1 MSIAIADENFFNKGL
16 KLFKDKKYEDARFM
30 FERGIVFNPK
40 DSNSYLY
47 LAKIYNIQE
56 DQDKEEKNLEA
67 TLLIEP
73 NNEEAILMSMKI
85 ALERSNYSKVKDLS
99 NTFSKVCKKLC
110 NENKEILD
118 TLANIEPKKMSLDK
132 NLNKILIIDFGSQF
146 TQLIARRIRESGVY
160 SEIISH
166 KKVKNKNIDNS
177 IKGIILSG
185 GPLNVYQINKY
196 SFDKRII
203 ENQIP
208 VLGICFGHQIL
219 SKLNG
224 GRVKQS
230 KYREFGLANI
240 RKKRESILTKNFFN
254 KKNINK
260 VWMSHADQVS
270 KLPKNFNVIASSQNS
285 KFAIIEN
292 KKKNFYGVQFHPEV
306 THTENGKKL
315 INNFI
320 FLICKIKR
328 NWSSKDQKIK
338 LIKDVQNLVGKNKV
352 ICALSG
358 GVDSS
363 VVAQLLNKAI
373 GKNLFCI
380 FVNTGLLR
388 KNEEIQVVKT
398 FKKKLKINL
407 IYVNAENE
415 FLRKLNNVSDPEKKR
430 KIIGNLF
437 IKIFERYAKRIKN
450 VKFLAQGTLYP
461 DLIESKSVTG
471 SQTSKIKS
479 HHNVGGLPKK
489 MKLKLVE
496 PLKFLFKDEVRK
508 LGLELKL
515 SKEIISRHP
524 FPGPGL
530 AIRMPG
536 IITKEKIKILKE
548 ADNYFIQ
555 ALREHNLYNKI
566 WQAYAALLPV
576 KTVGVMGD
584 NRTYEYL
591 CLLRAITSED
601 GMTADFYDFKKSF
614 IQMISNK
621 IVNSIR
627 GVNRVVYD
635 VTSKPPST
643 IELE

>member
-1 MSIAIADENFFNKGL
+1 MTLN
-16 KLFKDKKYEDARFM
+16 
-30 FERGIVFNPK
+30 
-40 DSNSYLY
+40 
-47 LAKIYNIQE
+47 Q
-56 DQDKEEKNLEA
+56 NL
-67 TLLIEP
+67 
-73 NNEEAILMSMKI
+73 S
-85 ALERSNYSKVKDLS
+85 
-99 NTFSKVCKKLC
+99 
-110 NENKEILD
+110 
-118 TLANIEPKKMSLDK
+118 
-132 NLNKILIIDFGSQF
+132 KILIIDFGSQF
-146 TQLIARRIRESGVY
+146 TQLIARRIRELGIF

-166 KKVKNKNIDNS
+166 NKIKNKDINHN

-185 GPLNVYQINKY
+185 GPLNVYEINKY
-196 SFDKRII
+196 SFDKKII
-203 ENQIP
+203 ENGIP
-208 VLGICFGHQIL
+208 LLGICFGHQIL

-224 GRVKQS
+224 GKVKQS
-230 KYREFGLANI
+230 KHREFGMTNI
-240 RKKRESILTKNFFN
+240 HKKKDSLLTKNFFN
-254 KKNINK
+254 DKNSVK

-270 KLPKNFNVIASSQNS
+270 RLPKNFEVIGSSLNS

-292 KKKNFYGVQFHPEV
+292 RSKYFYGVQFHPEV

-315 INNFI
+315 LSNFV
-320 FLICKIKR
+320 FLICKMKK
-328 NWSSKDQKIK
+328 NWSLKDQKSK
-338 LIKDVQNLVGKNKV
+338 LIEEVRLQVGENKV

-373 GKNLFCI
+373 GKKLYCI

-388 KNEEIQVVKT
+388 KNEEKQVVNT
-398 FKKKLKINL
+398 FRKKLKINL

-415 FLRKLNNVSDPEKKR
+415 FIQKLKNVSDPEKKR

-437 IKIFERYAKRIKN
+437 IKIFERYAKKIKN

-489 MKLKLVE
+489 MRLNLVE
-496 PLKFLFKDEVRK
+496 PLKLLFKDEVRK
-508 LGLELKL
+508 LGLELNL

-530 AIRMPG
+530 AIRIPG
-536 IITKEKIKILKE
+536 VLTKEKIKILKE
-548 ADNYFIQ
+548 ADYLFIN
-555 ALREHNLYNKI
+555 ALKENNLYDKI

-601 GMTADFYDFKKSF
+601 GMTADFYNFNKSF
-614 IQMISNK
+614 LQLISNK
-621 IVNSIR
+621 IVNNVR
-627 GVNRVVYD
+627 GINRVVYD
-635 VTSKPPST
+635 ITSKPPST

>member
-1 MSIAIADENFFNKGL
+1 
-16 KLFKDKKYEDARFM
+16 
-30 FERGIVFNPK
+30 
-40 DSNSYLY
+40 
-47 LAKIYNIQE
+47 
-56 DQDKEEKNLEA
+56 
-67 TLLIEP
+67 
-73 NNEEAILMSMKI
+73 
-85 ALERSNYSKVKDLS
+85 
-99 NTFSKVCKKLC
+99 
-110 NENKEILD
+110 
-118 TLANIEPKKMSLDK
+118 MSLDQ
-132 NLNKILIIDFGSQF
+132 NLDKILIIDFGSQF
-146 TQLIARRIRESGVY
+146 TQLIARRIRELGVF

-166 KKVKNKNIDNS
+166 KKIKLKDIDQT

-196 SFDKRII
+196 SFDKKII
-203 ENQIP
+203 SLNIP
-208 VLGICFGHQIL
+208 ILGICFGHQIL

-230 KYREFGLANI
+230 KHREFGLANI
-240 RKKRESILTKNFFN
+240 YKKNESLLINNFFN
-254 KKNINK
+254 KQKSKK

-270 KLPKNFNVIASSQNS
+270 KLPKNFKVIASSTNS
-285 KFAIIEN
+285 KFAIVEN
-292 KKKNFYGVQFHPEV
+292 KLKKFYGIQFHPEV

-315 INNFI
+315 ISNFI

-328 NWSSKDQKIK
+328 NWSSKDQKIQ
-338 LIKDVQNLVGKNKV
+338 LIKEVKDQVGSEKV

-373 GKNLFCI
+373 GKKLYCI

-388 KNEEIQVVKT
+388 KNEEVQVVQT
-398 FKKKLKINL
+398 FKKRLKMNL
-407 IYVNAENE
+407 IYVNAEKE
-415 FLRKLNNVSDPEKKR
+415 FLKKLNNVSDPEKKR

-437 IKIFERYAKRIKN
+437 IKIFERYAKKIKN

-508 LGLELKL
+508 LGLELNL
-515 SKEIISRHP
+515 SKDIISRHP

-536 IITKEKIKILKE
+536 MITNDKIKILKE
-548 ADNYFIQ
+548 ADYYFIQ
-555 ALREHNLYNKI
+555 ALKDHGLYHKI

-601 GMTADFYDFKKSF
+601 GMTADFYEFKKSF
-614 IQMISNK
+614 METISNQ

-627 GVNRVVYD
+627 GINRVVYD
-635 VTSKPPST
+635 ITSKPPST

>member
-1 MSIAIADENFFNKGL
+1 MI
-16 KLFKDKKYEDARFM
+16 
-30 FERGIVFNPK
+30 
-40 DSNSYLY
+40 
-47 LAKIYNIQE
+47 
-56 DQDKEEKNLEA
+56 
-67 TLLIEP
+67 
-73 NNEEAILMSMKI
+73 
-85 ALERSNYSKVKDLS
+85 
-99 NTFSKVCKKLC
+99 
-110 NENKEILD
+110 
-118 TLANIEPKKMSLDK
+118 LDK
-132 NLNKILIIDFGSQF
+132 NINKILIIDFGSQF
-146 TQLIARRIRESGVY
+146 TQLIARRVRELGVF
-160 SEIISH
+160 SEIVSH
-166 KKVKNKNIDNS
+166 KKINLKQIDYS
-177 IKGIILSG
+177 VKGIILSG
-185 GPLNVYQINKY
+185 GPLNVYEINKY
-196 SFDKRII
+196 SFDSKII
-203 ENQIP
+203 KKGVPI
-208 VLGICFGHQIL
+208 LGICFGHQIL

-224 GRVKQS
+224 GKVKQS
-230 KYREFGLANI
+230 KHREFGLAYI
-240 RKKRESILTKNFFN
+240 YKKKESLLTKNFF
-254 KKNINK
+254 KKKKFAN

-270 KLPKNFNVIASSQNS
+270 RLPKNFNVVASSQNS

-292 KKKNFYGVQFHPEV
+292 NLRNFYGVQFHPEV
-306 THTENGKKL
+306 THSENGKIILK
-315 INNFI
+315 NFI
-320 FLICKIKR
+320 FLICKIKK
-328 NWSSKDQKIK
+328 NWSVKNQKIK
-338 LIKDVQNLVGKNKV
+338 LIKDVQDKVGDNKV

-373 GKNLFCI
+373 GKKLYCI

-388 KNEEIQVVKT
+388 KNEEKQVIST
-398 FKKKLKINL
+398 FKKKLKMNL
-407 IYVNAENE
+407 IYVNAEKE
-415 FLRKLNNVSDPEKKR
+415 FIKKLKDVSDPEKKR

-437 IKIFERYAKRIKN
+437 IKIFERYARKISN

-471 SQTSKIKS
+471 SNTSKIKS

-489 MKLKLVE
+489 MRLKLLE

-508 LGLELKL
+508 LGLELNL
-515 SKEIISRHP
+515 NKEIVQRHP

-530 AIRMPG
+530 AIRIPG
-536 IITKEKIKILKE
+536 TITKEKIKILKE
-548 ADNYFIQ
+548 ADFYFIKS
-555 ALREHNLYNKI
+555 LKDYGLYDKI

-627 GVNRVVYD
+627 GINRVVYD

>member
-1 MSIAIADENFFNKGL
+1 
-16 KLFKDKKYEDARFM
+16 
-30 FERGIVFNPK
+30 
-40 DSNSYLY
+40 
-47 LAKIYNIQE
+47 
-56 DQDKEEKNLEA
+56 
-67 TLLIEP
+67 
-73 NNEEAILMSMKI
+73 
-85 ALERSNYSKVKDLS
+85 
-99 NTFSKVCKKLC
+99 
-110 NENKEILD
+110 
-118 TLANIEPKKMSLDK
+118 MSLDQ
-132 NLNKILIIDFGSQF
+132 NLDKILIIDFGSQF
-146 TQLIARRIRESGVY
+146 TQLIARRIRELGVF

-166 KKVKNKNIDNS
+166 KKIKLKDIDQTV
-177 IKGIILSG
+177 KGIILSG

-196 SFDKRII
+196 SFDKKII
-203 ENQIP
+203 SLNIP
-208 VLGICFGHQIL
+208 ILGICFGHQIL

-230 KYREFGLANI
+230 KHREFGLANI
-240 RKKRESILTKNFFN
+240 YKKNESLLIKNFFN
-254 KKNINK
+254 KQKSKK

-270 KLPKNFNVIASSQNS
+270 KLPKNFKVIASSTNS
-285 KFAIIEN
+285 NFAIVEN
-292 KKKNFYGVQFHPEV
+292 KLKKFYGIQFHPEV

-315 INNFI
+315 ISNFI

-328 NWSSKDQKIK
+328 NWSSKDQKIQ
-338 LIKDVQNLVGKNKV
+338 LIKEVKDQVGSEKV

-373 GKNLFCI
+373 GKKLYCI

-388 KNEEIQVVKT
+388 KNEEVQVVQT
-398 FKKKLKINL
+398 FKQRLKMNL
-407 IYVNAENE
+407 IYVNAEKE
-415 FLRKLNNVSDPEKKR
+415 FLKKLNNVSDPEKKR

-437 IKIFERYAKRIKN
+437 IKIFERYAKKIKN

-508 LGLELKL
+508 LGLELNL
-515 SKEIISRHP
+515 SNDIISRHP

-536 IITKEKIKILKE
+536 MITNDKIKILKE
-548 ADNYFIQ
+548 ADYYFIQ
-555 ALREHNLYNKI
+555 ALKDHGLYHKI

-601 GMTADFYDFKKSF
+601 GMTADFYEFKKSF
-614 IQMISNK
+614 MEIISNQ

-627 GVNRVVYD
+627 GINRVVYD
-635 VTSKPPST
+635 ITSKPPST

>member
-1 MSIAIADENFFNKGL
+1 M
-16 KLFKDKKYEDARFM
+16 
-30 FERGIVFNPK
+30 
-40 DSNSYLY
+40 
-47 LAKIYNIQE
+47 
-56 DQDKEEKNLEA
+56 
-67 TLLIEP
+67 
-73 NNEEAILMSMKI
+73 IL
-85 ALERSNYSKVKDLS
+85 N
-99 NTFSKVCKKLC
+99 KKL
-110 NENKEILD
+110 K
-118 TLANIEPKKMSLDK
+118 
-132 NLNKILIIDFGSQF
+132 KILIIDFGSQF
-146 TQLIARRIRESGVY
+146 TQLIARRIRELGVF
-160 SEIISH
+160 SEIVSH
-166 KKVKNKNIDNS
+166 KKIKYKDITTDT

-185 GPLNVYQINKY
+185 GPLNVYEINKY

-203 ENQIP
+203 EKQIP
-208 VLGICFGHQIL
+208 ILGICFGHQIL

-230 KYREFGLANI
+230 RHREFGMANI
-240 RKKRESILTKNFFN
+240 FKKKESLLTKKFFN
-254 KKNINK
+254 KKKMIK

-270 KLPKNFNVIASSQNS
+270 KLPRNFNVIAYSQNS
-285 KFAIIEN
+285 KFAIVEN
-292 KKKNFYGVQFHPEV
+292 KLKKFYGVQFHPEV

-315 INNFI
+315 LSNFI
-320 FLICKIKR
+320 FLICKIKK
-328 NWSSKDQKIK
+328 NWSSKDQKIR
-338 LIKDVQNLVGKNKV
+338 LIKDLRNQLGKNKV

-373 GKNLFCI
+373 GRNLYCI

-388 KNEEIQVVKT
+388 KNEEEQVKT
-398 FKKKLKINL
+398 TFKNKLKINL
-407 IYVNAENE
+407 IYVNAEKE
-415 FLRKLNNVSDPEKKR
+415 FIKKLKDISDPEKKR
-430 KIIGNLF
+430 KIIGSLF
-437 IKIFERYAKRIKN
+437 IKIFERYAKKIKN
-450 VKFLAQGTLYP
+450 VKYLAQGTLYP

-496 PLKFLFKDEVRK
+496 PLKLLFKDEVRK
-508 LGLELKL
+508 LGLELNL

-536 IITKEKIKILKE
+536 MITKEKIKILKE
-548 ADNYFIQ
+548 ADHYFIQ
-555 ALREHNLYNKI
+555 ALKAHNLYDKI

-601 GMTADFYDFKKSF
+601 GMTADFYEFKKSF
-614 IQMISNK
+614 IQDISNK

-627 GVNRVVYD
+627 GINRVVYD
-635 VTSKPPST
+635 ITSKPPST

>member
-1 MSIAIADENFFNKGL
+1 MNL
-16 KLFKDKKYEDARFM
+16 
-30 FERGIVFNPK
+30 
-40 DSNSYLY
+40 
-47 LAKIYNIQE
+47 
-56 DQDKEEKNLEA
+56 DQN
-67 TLLIEP
+67 
-73 NNEEAILMSMKI
+73 
-85 ALERSNYSKVKDLS
+85 
-99 NTFSKVCKKLC
+99 
-110 NENKEILD
+110 
-118 TLANIEPKKMSLDK
+118 LDK
-132 NLNKILIIDFGSQF
+132 VVIIDFGSQF
-146 TQLIARRIRESGVY
+146 TQLIARRIRELGVF
-160 SEIISH
+160 SEIVSH
-166 KKVKNKNIDNS
+166 KK
-177 IKGIILSG
+177 IKTSGINQSVRGIILSG

-196 SFDKRII
+196 SFDKKIL
-203 ENQIP
+203 ELNIP
-208 VLGICFGHQIL
+208 ILGICFGHQIL

-224 GRVKQS
+224 GSVRQS
-230 KYREFGLANI
+230 KHREFGLANI
-240 RKKRESILTKNFFN
+240 FKKKDSLLTKNYYGV
-254 KKNINK
+254 KKTK
-260 VWMSHADQVS
+260 EVWMSHADQVS
-270 KLPKNFNVIASSQNS
+270 KLPKNFQVIASSTNS
-285 KFAIIEN
+285 KYAIVEN
-292 KKKNFYGVQFHPEV
+292 KLKKYYGIQFHPEV

-315 INNFI
+315 ISNFV
-320 FLICKIKR
+320 FLICKIKK

-338 LIKDVQNLVGKNKV
+338 LINEVRDQVGSNKV

-373 GKNLFCI
+373 GKKLYCI

-388 KNEEIQVVKT
+388 KDEETQVVKT
-398 FKKKLKINL
+398 FKKRLKMNL

-415 FLRKLNNVSDPEKKR
+415 FLGKLKNVYDPEKKR

-437 IKIFERYAKRIKN
+437 IKIFERYAKKIKD

-489 MKLKLVE
+489 MNLKLVE

-536 IITKEKIKILKE
+536 NITNEKIKILKE
-548 ADNYFIQ
+548 ADYYFIQ
-555 ALREHNLYNKI
+555 ALKDHGLYHKI

-601 GMTADFYDFKKSF
+601 GMTADFFEFRKSF
-614 IQMISNK
+614 MQTISNK

-627 GVNRVVYD
+627 GINRVVYD

>member
-1 MSIAIADENFFNKGL
+1 MTLDKGL
-16 KLFKDKKYEDARFM
+16 D
-30 FERGIVFNPK
+30 
-40 DSNSYLY
+40 
-47 LAKIYNIQE
+47 
-56 DQDKEEKNLEA
+56 
-67 TLLIEP
+67 
-73 NNEEAILMSMKI
+73 
-85 ALERSNYSKVKDLS
+85 
-99 NTFSKVCKKLC
+99 
-110 NENKEILD
+110 
-118 TLANIEPKKMSLDK
+118 
-132 NLNKILIIDFGSQF
+132 KILIIDFGSQF
-146 TQLIARRIRESGVY
+146 TQLIARRIREFGVF

-166 KKVKNKNIDNS
+166 KKIKNKVINEK

-185 GPLNVYQINKY
+185 GPLNVYDIKKY
-196 SFDKRII
+196 SFDKNII
-203 ENQIP
+203 ENEIP
-208 VLGICFGHQIL
+208 VLGICFVHQIL
-219 SKLNG
+219 SKIKG
-224 GRVKQS
+224 GKVKQS
-230 KYREFGLANI
+230 KHREFGLANI
-240 RKKRESILTKNFFN
+240 I
-254 KKNINK
+254 KKNNSPLIKDYFKNRKYVK

-270 KLPKNFNVIASSQNS
+270 RLPKNFKVIASSQNS
-285 KFAIIEN
+285 KFAIVEN
-292 KKKNFYGVQFHPEV
+292 SLKRIYGVQFHPEV
-306 THTENGKKL
+306 THTENGK
-315 INNFI
+315 IIIRNFI
-320 FLICKIKR
+320 FSICKIKK
-328 NWSSKDQKIK
+328 NWSVKNQKMK
-338 LIKDVQNLVGKNKV
+338 LITEIRNKVGKNKV

-363 VVAQLLNKAI
+363 VVAQLINKAI
-373 GKNLFCI
+373 GKKLYCI

-388 KNEEIQVVKT
+388 KNEEKQVVNT
-398 FKKKLKINL
+398 FKKRLKINL
-407 IYVNAENE
+407 IYVNAEKE
-415 FLRKLNNVSDPEKKR
+415 FLRKLKNISDPEKKR

-437 IKIFERYAKRIKN
+437 IKIFERYAKKIKN
-450 VKFLAQGTLYP
+450 VRFLAQGTLYP

-496 PLKFLFKDEVRK
+496 PLRFLFKDEVRK
-508 LGLELKL
+508 LGLDLNL
-515 SKEIISRHP
+515 NNEIISRHP

-536 IITKEKIKILKE
+536 KITKEKIKILKE
-548 ADNYFIQ
+548 ADHYFIT
-555 ALREHNLYNKI
+555 ALKEHGFYNKI

-601 GMTADFYDFKKSF
+601 GMTADFYEFKKPF

-627 GVNRVVYD
+627 GINRVVYD

>member
-1 MSIAIADENFFNKGL
+1 
-16 KLFKDKKYEDARFM
+16 
-30 FERGIVFNPK
+30 
-40 DSNSYLY
+40 
-47 LAKIYNIQE
+47 
-56 DQDKEEKNLEA
+56 
-67 TLLIEP
+67 
-73 NNEEAILMSMKI
+73 
-85 ALERSNYSKVKDLS
+85 
-99 NTFSKVCKKLC
+99 
-110 NENKEILD
+110 
-118 TLANIEPKKMSLDK
+118 MSLDQ
-132 NLNKILIIDFGSQF
+132 NLDKVVIIDFGSQF
-146 TQLIARRIRESGVY
+146 TQLIARRIRELGVF
-160 SEIISH
+160 SEIVSH
-166 KKVKNKNIDNS
+166 KKIRTSDINQSVR
-177 IKGIILSG
+177 GIILSG

-196 SFDKRII
+196 SFDKKIL
-203 ENQIP
+203 ELNIP
-208 VLGICFGHQIL
+208 ILGICFGHQIL
-219 SKLNG
+219 SKLSG
-224 GRVKQS
+224 GRVRQS
-230 KYREFGLANI
+230 KHREFGLANI
-240 RKKRESILTKNFFN
+240 FKKRDSLLTKNFYGV
-254 KKNINK
+254 KKTK
-260 VWMSHADQVS
+260 EVWMSHADQVS
-270 KLPKNFNVIASSQNS
+270 KLPKNFQVIASSTNS
-285 KFAIIEN
+285 KYAIVEN
-292 KKKNFYGVQFHPEV
+292 KLKKYYGVQFHPEV

-315 INNFI
+315 ISNFV
-320 FLICKIKR
+320 FLICKIKK

-338 LIKDVQNLVGKNKV
+338 LINEVRDQVGSNKV

-373 GKNLFCI
+373 GKKLYCI

-388 KNEEIQVVKT
+388 KDEETQVVQT
-398 FKKKLKINL
+398 FKKRLKMNL

-415 FLRKLNNVSDPEKKR
+415 FLGKLKNVSDPEKKR

-437 IKIFERYAKRIKN
+437 IKIFERYAKKIKD

-489 MKLKLVE
+489 MNLKLVE

-515 SKEIISRHP
+515 SNEIISRHP

-536 IITKEKIKILKE
+536 NITNEKIKILKE
-548 ADNYFIQ
+548 ADYYFIQ
-555 ALREHNLYNKI
+555 ALKDHGLYHKI

-601 GMTADFYDFKKSF
+601 GMTADFFEFRKSF
-614 IQMISNK
+614 MQTISNK

-627 GVNRVVYD
+627 GINRVVYD

>member
-1 MSIAIADENFFNKGL
+1 
-16 KLFKDKKYEDARFM
+16 
-30 FERGIVFNPK
+30 
-40 DSNSYLY
+40 
-47 LAKIYNIQE
+47 
-56 DQDKEEKNLEA
+56 
-67 TLLIEP
+67 
-73 NNEEAILMSMKI
+73 
-85 ALERSNYSKVKDLS
+85 
-99 NTFSKVCKKLC
+99 
-110 NENKEILD
+110 
-118 TLANIEPKKMSLDK
+118 MSLDK
-132 NLNKILIIDFGSQF
+132 SLNKILIIDFGSQF
-146 TQLIARRIRESGVY
+146 TQLIARRIRELGVF
-160 SEIISH
+160 SEIVSH
-166 KKVKNKNIDNS
+166 KKIKNKNIDS
-177 IKGIILSG
+177 TIKGIILSG
-185 GPLNVYQINKY
+185 GPLNVYQIGKY
-196 SFDKRII
+196 SFDKKII
-203 ENQIP
+203 ENNIP

-224 GRVKQS
+224 GKVKQS
-230 KYREFGLANI
+230 KHREFGLAKI
-240 RKKRESILTKNFFN
+240 YKKNDSLLIKNFFN
-254 KKNINK
+254 NKKSK
-260 VWMSHADQVS
+260 EVWMSHADQVY
-270 KLPKNFNVIASSQNS
+270 KLPKNFKVIASTLNS
-285 KFAIIEN
+285 KFAMIEN
-292 KKKNFYGVQFHPEV
+292 KKKNYYGVQFHPEV

-315 INNFI
+315 FSNFI
-320 FLICKIKR
+320 FLICKVKK
-328 NWSSKDQKIK
+328 NWSSKDQKMK
-338 LIKDVQNLVGKNKV
+338 LIKDIKDQVGEDKV

-388 KNEEIQVVKT
+388 KNEEIQVVET

-407 IYVNAENE
+407 IYVDAGNE
-415 FLRKLNNVSDPEKKR
+415 FINKLANVSDPEKKR

-437 IKIFERYAKRIKN
+437 IKIFERYAQKIKN

-461 DLIESKSVTG
+461 DLIESRSVTG

-489 MKLKLVE
+489 MKFKLVE

-508 LGLELKL
+508 LGLELNL
-515 SKEIISRHP
+515 NKEIISRHP

-536 IITKEKIKILKE
+536 KITKEKIKILKE
-548 ADNYFIQ
+548 ADHYFIK
-555 ALREHNLYNKI
+555 ALRDHNLYHKI

-601 GMTADFYDFKKSF
+601 GMTADFYEFKKSF
-614 IQMISNK
+614 IQEISNK

-627 GVNRVVYD
+627 GINRVVYD